1 MVSKRL
7 YGQLSKELLAIVGF
21 SKTCDETSVILI
33 QKMYFDPKKLK
44 KIGFHLC
51 CQSLKI
57 MIFKK
62 KRSIYYC
69 NFLSVKNKNLEK
81 HRDFN
86 SVFRLEIIFSKKRQ
100 YTCRIYNKIKK
111 NGYYIGVLRPK
122 ITKNA
127 IFRQKKTYHRKFKA

>member
-7 YGQLSKELLAIVGF
+7 YGQLSKELLAILGF

-33 QKMYFDPKKLK
+33 KKMYFDPKKLN

-62 KRSIYYC
+62 KGRYTI
-69 NFLSVKNKNLEK
+69 V
-81 HRDFN
+81 
-86 SVFRLEIIFSKKRQ
+86 IF
-100 YTCRIYNKIKK
+100 
-111 NGYYIGVLRPK
+111 
-122 ITKNA
+122 
-127 IFRQKKTYHRKFKA
+127 